1 MAPVAKMTR
10 TLGTSV
16 CVAQG
21 CDENC
26 ECARGVGDS
35 WSVVWVVSRVS
46 SGRVYRHSSET
57 KEKGSKEMAD
67 RREERAIVHVAQL
80 YVASSRPSHQCS
92 DAWCLRAADPVDSA

>member
-1 MAPVAKMTR
+1 MWLKGVMKIV
-10 TLGTSV
+10 SV
-16 CVAQG
+16 PGGWGFV
-21 CDENC
+21 
-26 ECARGVGDS
+26 
-35 WSVVWVVSRVS
+35 SVVWVVSRVS

-92 DAWCLRAADPVDSA
+92 DACVFAQRIR